1 MRRIVHLSDIHFGSV
16 DAAVVESLASS
27 VNELAPN
34 VVVVS
39 GDLTQRARTREFRLA
54 REFLDKLPSPQ
65 IVVPG
70 NHDVPLYNIFQRLAM
85 PLEKFR
91 RHISADLAPTYID
104 DEIAVAGINTAR
116 SLTLKSGRVNRGQ
129 IDTIRGKFVHLS
141 SHLVKII
148 VTHHP
153 FDLPEGT
160 GSGAIVGR
168 AKMAMSELSGCG
180 ADLFLAGHLHIS
192 GVVDT
197 TKRYQMKDGRSALV
211 IQAGTAAS
219 VRGRGE
225 AQSYNVLEI
234 RDRVL
239 TINRM
244 EFTGKNAG
252 FQNVETKRYSRGA
265 LGWTSLSS

>member
-1 MRRIVHLSDIHFGSV
+1 MRLIVHLSDIHFGRV
-16 DAAVVESLASS
+16 DLDIAESLARSI
-27 VNELAPN
+27 NELEPHI
-34 VVVVS
+34 VVVS
-39 GDLTQRARTREFRLA
+39 GDLTQRARTREFRMA

-70 NHDVPLYNIFQRLAM
+70 NHDVPLYNIFQRVAM

-91 RHISADLAPTYID
+91 RYISADLAPIHID

-129 IDTIRGKFVHLS
+129 IETIRGRFVHLS
-141 SHLVKII
+141 STLVKII

-160 GSGAIVGR
+160 APGSIVGR

-180 ADLFLAGHLHIS
+180 ADLFLAGHLHVS

-225 AQSYNVLEI
+225 AQSYNAIEI
-234 RDRVL
+234 RDKVL

-244 EFTGKNAG
+244 EYSGSGAG
-252 FQNVETKRYSRGA
+252 FQNVETRRYSRGA
-265 LGWTSLSS
+265 FGWTSLSP